1 MHWAATA
8 FKRDNLSE
16 TLHPACKSGPESQKK
31 VSTRYPTPKMTKT
44 TVSRNNAGSH
54 LHPAPSSPQFIQPF
68 GIWLKPPHSVTE
80 IDLFEI
86 SICSLS
92 ETTWKTIWKQPF
104 SSVDTRS
111 AWEKWNVKEKK
122 YKSSDCCGTE
132 RKKKKSLNLK
142 WCSEVALCWITTLKP
157 LSRTLAWWNGSLSEH
172 TLMIHGSSC
181 FPWVSPPTL
190 KGVLSLLLLAG
201 SWSKAAVA
209 VIAS

>member
-1 MHWAATA
+1 
-8 FKRDNLSE
+8 
-16 TLHPACKSGPESQKK
+16 
-31 VSTRYPTPKMTKT
+31 MTKT

-54 LHPAPSSPQFIQPF
+54 LHHAPSSPQFIQPF
-68 GIWLKPPHSVTE
+68 DIWLKPPHSVTE

-92 ETTWKTIWKQPF
+92 ETTWKTILKTAIFVSGSTQ
-104 SSVDTRS
+104 RLRKMKCQR
-111 AWEKWNVKEKK
+111 EKIQKLRFLR
-122 YKSSDCCGTE
+122 DC
-132 RKKKKSLNLK
+132 RKKKKSLNLT

-172 TLMIHGSSC
+172 ILMIHSSSC